1 MYAGWS
7 PRRPSAA
14 VWSVVGWAGG
24 ALASLLV
31 ALGLV
36 VGTAAPAA
44 AHVTLVGSAPAGGS
58 AVVAPLASVRLE
70 FDDVISASFARVQVL
85 GPGGDDVVSGR
96 PRVDGRVV
104 TAPLG
109 ADLALGGYRVT
120 FQVVSEDGHRV
131 SGTVAFT
138 LRAAPGTTPGSATA
152 PSPADTSTTTSSSSP
167 PPAARPTTVP
177 AGDRWSSGRLIWVGT
192 GVLLLAVLGAVVLVL
207 DRRRR

>member
-7 PRRPSAA
+7 PRRPPAA
-14 VWSVVGWAGG
+14 VGSVVGWAGG

-44 AHVTLVGSAPAGGS
+44 AHVTLVGSAPAAGA
-58 AVVAPLASVRLE
+58 AVSAPLATVRLE
-70 FDDVISASFARVQVL
+70 FDDVISASFARVQVV

-96 PRVDGRVV
+96 PQVDGRVV

-138 LRAAPGTTPGSATA
+138 LRAAPGTAPGSATA
-152 PSPADTSTTTSSSSP
+152 PLPSASTTASSP